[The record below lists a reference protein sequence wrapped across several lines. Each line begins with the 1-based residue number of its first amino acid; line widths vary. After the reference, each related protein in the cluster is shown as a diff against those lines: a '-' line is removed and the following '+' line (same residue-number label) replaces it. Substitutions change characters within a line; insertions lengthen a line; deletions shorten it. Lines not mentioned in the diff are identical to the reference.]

1 MSDKWREHFAIKFVN
16 AKVLIVLY
24 IAFGVSWIIWSDLI
38 LGDLTT
44 NQTVATNLSIL
55 NGCFFILITSIL
67 LFALLRLYRRYILM
81 SHQRVDEAEANYRH
95 LFQSSPVPMWIYDL
109 HSFCF
114 LIVNEAAISRY
125 GYSREDFM
133 GMTIFDIRP
142 KNEHAALEQNLRSD
156 DNKGYI
162 FSGVWKHIK
171 KNGDEIF
178 VEIDSHPIVFQGR
191 KAKLVMSLDV
201 SELVQTQSEY
211 RAVAEELNTF
221 VYRASHDLRGPLAR
235 LIGIAD
241 LMKYTMSNEHAEY
254 VNLLSKTAHLMD
266 HMLQRLLTVNSLK
279 EYIPNNQQIFLRDMV
294 GQIAVMALEANSVD
308 VPIKNNISA
317 DLIFK
322 SDPKIIRLALESMI
336 DNAIKYRDLDRP
348 VYITIDAT
356 ILEYQVIITVS
367 DNGIGIDDDVRSR
380 IFDLFFRGTERSNGS
395 GLGLYIA
402 REAVKRQGGRVRL
415 VSGKRNNTVFEIV
428 IPIAQ

>member
-1 MSDKWREHFAIKFVN
+1 MSEKWREHFAIRFVN
-16 AKVLIVLY
+16 AKVLIILY
-24 IAFGVSWIIWSDLI
+24 VAFGVSWIIWSDLI
-38 LGDLTT
+38 LGHLTT
-44 NQTVATNLSIL
+44 NKTAAINLSIL
-55 NGCFFILITSIL
+55 KGCIFILITAIL
-67 LFALLRLYRRYILM
+67 LFGLLRLYRRHIIA

-109 HSFCF
+109 ESFCF

-133 GMTIFDIRP
+133 QMTIFDIRP
-142 KNEHAALEQNLRSD
+142 QNDHAALKENLRSD
-156 DNKGYI
+156 ANRGYI

-171 KNGDEIF
+171 KNGEEIF
-178 VEIDSHPIVFQGR
+178 VEIDSHPITFQGR
-191 KAKLVMSLDV
+191 KSKLVMSLDV
-201 SELVQTQSEY
+201 SALIHTQSEY

-279 EYIPNNQQIFLRDMV
+279 EYVPHDQQIFLRDMV
-294 GQIAVMALEANSVD
+294 GQIAVMALETNSVD

-317 DLIFK
+317 DLTFK
-322 SDPKIIRLALESMI
+322 SDSKIIRLALESLI
-336 DNAIKYRDLDRP
+336 DNAIKYRDLDHP
-348 VYITIDAT
+348 VYIILDACID
-356 ILEYQVIITVS
+356 ERQVIISVS
-367 DNGIGIDDDVRSR
+367 DNGIGIDDEVRGR

-402 REAVKRQGGRVRL
+402 REAVKRLGGRVRL
-415 VSGKRNNTVFEIV
+415 ASGTRNHTVFEIV
-428 IPIAQ
+428 IPMAQ